1 MMVVVAVVVVV
12 IPIVAHIRRKV
23 DEVLIIMKLGKEK
36 TVLVV
41 DQDVIVMVAT
51 DI

>member
-1 MMVVVAVVVVV
+1 MMVVVVVVVV
-12 IPIVAHIRRKV
+12 IPIVAHTKRKV

-36 TVLVV
+36 VLVV
-41 DQDVIVMVAT
+41 DQDVIVMVAI